1 MFDFFSKILGYVE
14 SFFEYF
20 VDFLESLMTAL
31 GILISSIAVPLS
43 LSSMLPTILSS
54 AVIIVVALAVAKFI
68 IGR

>member
-54 AVIIVVALAVAKFI
+54 AVIIVVSLAVAKFI